1 MTDRA
6 AVCPI
11 RLAAIFDISPS
22 TQEYNYVCAS
32 KYLSP
37 RGSVINESLIYLSY
51 HNIDCA
57 CAFQLANLLI
67 RYYRNVWLDRFEID
81 LTEDWK
87 AMIRQARSRATGVI
101 AIVTDDYLE
110 SPYCRAE
117 FEYFRE
123 RDLAIIAVIP
133 RDFSTEMIAEFSFS
147 DWIDFRRWFDDPN
160 DLSVENL
167 LSQVPQSE
175 TVAETGERLDYLR
188 GLIQD
193 VELALAKMPTSWAS
207 LRNSNAQNTA
217 ELRPRMFEP
226 EILTDWDFTGIKA
239 GNDLPIENLLEW
251 AQAEPQFI
259 IQGETGSG
267 KTSFARLLALQQAHD
282 ALRDVGAAVPVWLD
296 LAQWTSEHRTL
307 DAFVESQ
314 WTLLTYWQHWLDQ
327 RQTLLVLDNWSDLA
341 RSQPSRVAE
350 LCQWIDASP
359 GQRFIVLSSG
369 VRRMAPELPAVW
381 INGTSA
387 GRAQS
392 FVGSWLTLEQQNS
405 FRQILKQKH
414 AFIAD
419 SLLDSLS
426 IGVELLSVDRAL
438 AFNQWQ
444 ANPMPA
450 MIALRSRQLPQA
462 TGGLDAK
469 QLLAG
474 LQQLAW
480 SMMLQDSYRFLLRES
495 VINHSVDPRVLDR
508 ALELGILDETG
519 ALLRFHCE
527 RFQWYLAAERL
538 KQDGLSKY
546 LTRPEFA
553 EGRGRIPKKWD
564 NLALVLVGG
573 LPEDSRPGVVEQIA
587 EIDPFIAAVCL
598 KRLPDLSQ
606 GFHASLIAKLVELC
620 AQNPGAKSAFRS
632 AIAELPDAEQTA
644 QLLLGQLSRFNN
656 AQQLWLWLEVRA
668 LPLELP
674 IDFIGLIAGIDREQR
689 ARVSDLLQPYR
700 LPLSLAYLVKL
711 SVHQDEK
718 LRKNAIWMLG
728 EIKYLPTAILLLHYL
743 EESERS
749 DHDEIVKALMQ
760 YAYSEILVRVLRWS
774 QDRPEHRNTVI
785 KALAERKRLVTSRL
799 LAMSARRWLTL
810 NPEFYDLVANM
821 NETDIA
827 IGLAQ
832 IAEGSLDLPE
842 SLTGTILAQANA
854 TELRARIASAIKHLP
869 NRDGFQQ
876 LLGDIRQVL
885 DDPPEP
891 TIAAGSNLE
900 ALLYGQ
906 PLFDDVMAQ
915 AEADRAETLP
925 VKLRQQLSHA
935 DPERRRLALESLAEY
950 PPASALPALLEA
962 AHDEKNLVR
971 LEAYGILVGYEREL
985 SARKAIIAA
994 LTDSDSVIVDAVTE
1008 LLKNQPSV
1016 DCDALVDLLDSA
1028 NPMTV
1033 AAAIDL
1039 LGHARH
1045 RPAVAWLSQLLNDER
1060 MPANH
1065 GAAIGQLARQ
1075 ALNEIESSVMDGD
1088 GQTSSPSSSRRLA
1101 SDNDSLA
1108 YSDEEK
1114 IIRTLKV
1121 LRDDDW
1127 GRTQKAAKFLR
1138 KFARH
1143 LRGTDNP
1150 QVLRLLCDAL
1160 NDRNWSVRWAAAEAL
1175 AMLGD
1180 PAAIAPLCGCLD
1192 DPSWI
1197 VQVAAVRALAE
1208 LGASGVAAEV
1218 TPLLRS
1224 SRKAVRESA
1233 ASALGE
1239 MGDAQVMPA
1248 LATTLKR
1255 DDDEF
1260 VRLAALNAILQLGA
1274 ESARPYLELAL
1285 SDGSV
1290 HLRHFAMEQLAPQM
1304 NEADLPIL
1312 KQLLNDHDKPS
1323 WEDESLHDL
1332 ALKTLRRIGSD
1343 ESLALFDSAAQEANR
1358 TGA

>member
-1 MTDRA
+1 M
-6 AVCPI
+6 
-11 RLAAIFDISPS
+11 
-22 TQEYNYVCAS
+22 
-32 KYLSP
+32 
-37 RGSVINESLIYLSY
+37 IYLSY

-57 CAFQLANLLI
+57 YAFQLANLLI
-67 RYYRNVWLDRFEID
+67 RYYRNVSFDRFEIN
-81 LTEDWK
+81 LNEDWN

-101 AIVTDDYLE
+101 AIVTDDYLA

-117 FEYFRE
+117 FEHFRG
-123 RDLAIIAVIP
+123 RDLAITAVIP
-133 RDFSTEMIAEFSFS
+133 RDFSTEMIAEFTFG

-175 TVAETGERLDYLR
+175 AVAETGERLDYLR

-193 VELALAKMPTSWAS
+193 IELALAKMPTSWAS
-207 LRNSNAQNTA
+207 LRNSDRQKAA
-217 ELRPRMFEP
+217 DFRPRMFEP
-226 EILTDWDFTGIKA
+226 NILTDWEFIGKKA
-239 GNDLPIENLLEW
+239 GNELPVENLLEW
-251 AQAEPQFI
+251 SQLEPQFI
-259 IQGETGSG
+259 VQGETGSG
-267 KTSFARLLALQQAHD
+267 KTTFARLLALHQAHN
-282 ALRDVGAAVPVWLD
+282 ALRDEDAAVPVWLD

-314 WTLLTYWQHWLDQ
+314 WPLLTYWQHWLDQ
-327 RQTLLVLDNWSDLA
+327 RETLLALDNWSDLA
-341 RSQPSRVAE
+341 RSQPARVAE
-350 LCQWIDASP
+350 LRQWIDASP
-359 GQRFIVLSSG
+359 GQRFIVLTAG
-369 VRRMAPELPAVW
+369 DRGAAPELPIVQL
-381 INGTSA
+381 NGISA

-414 AFIAD
+414 ALIAD
-419 SLLDSLS
+419 CLMDNLS
-426 IGVELLSVDRAL
+426 IGVELLSADRAL

-444 ANPMPA
+444 ANPMAA
-450 MIALRSRQLPQA
+450 MIALRSQQLPQA
-462 TGGLDAK
+462 AGGLDAK

-480 SMMLQDSYRFLLRES
+480 SMMLQDNHRFLLRES
-495 VINHSVDPRVLDR
+495 AINHSVDPRVLDR
-508 ALELGILDETG
+508 ALELGVLDETG

-564 NLALVLVGG
+564 NLALALVQG
-573 LPEDSRPGVVEQIA
+573 LPEVSRPGVVEQIA
-587 EIDPFIAAVCL
+587 EIDPFIAAMCL
-598 KRLPDLSQ
+598 KSFPDLSQ
-606 GFHASLIAKLVELC
+606 GLDESLIAKLVELC
-620 AQNPGAKSAFRS
+620 AQNAAAKSAFRS
-632 AIAELPDAEQTA
+632 AIAELPEAPRTAE
-644 QLLLGQLSRFNN
+644 LLLGQLSRFNN

-674 IDFIGLIAGIDREQR
+674 IDFIGLVAGIDREQTVL
-689 ARVSDLLQPYR
+689 VSELLQPYR

-711 SVHQDEK
+711 SLHQDET

-743 EESERS
+743 DDSERS
-749 DHDEIVKALMQ
+749 DHDEIVKALMK
-760 YAYSEILVRVLRWS
+760 YAYAEILARVLRWS
-774 QDRPEHRNTVI
+774 QDRPQQRNTVI
-785 KALAERKRLVTSRL
+785 KALAEGKRLVTSRL
-799 LAMSARRWLTL
+799 LAMSARRQLTL
-810 NPEFYDLVANM
+810 TPEFYDFVANM

-842 SLTGTILAQANA
+842 SLTGTILAQGNA
-854 TELRARIASAIKHLP
+854 AELRARIASVIKHPP
-869 NRDGFQQ
+869 NRDGFEQ
-876 LLGDIRQVL
+876 LLADISQVL

-891 TIAAGSNLE
+891 TIAVGSNIE

-906 PLFDDVMAQ
+906 PLFDDVRAQ
-915 AEADRAETLP
+915 AEADPADALP
-925 VKLRQQLSHA
+925 ADLRQQLRHRA
-935 DPERRRLALESLAEY
+935 PEQRRLALERLADY

-962 AHDEKNLVR
+962 AHDEENLVR
-971 LEAYGILVGYEREL
+971 LAAYGILARYERDIA
-985 SARKAIIAA
+985 ARKAIIAA
-994 LTDSDSVIVDAVTE
+994 LTDSDSSIVDAVTE
-1008 LLKNQPSV
+1008 LLKGQSEA
-1016 DCDALVDLLDSA
+1016 DGDALIDLLDSA
-1028 NPMTV
+1028 NPLTV

-1039 LGHARH
+1039 LGHLRH
-1045 RPAVAWLSQLLNDER
+1045 RPAAAALGQLLSDER
-1060 MPANH
+1060 MLANH
-1065 GAAIGQLARQ
+1065 TATIGQRARQ

-1088 GQTSSPSSSRRLA
+1088 SAKSMPGTTSALR
-1101 SDNDSLA
+1101 SDGA
-1108 YSDEEK
+1108 APGFSDEEK

-1150 QVLRLLCDAL
+1150 QVARLLCDAL
-1160 NDRNWSVRWAAAEAL
+1160 NDHNWSVRWAAAEAL
-1175 AMLGD
+1175 AMLHD
-1180 PAAIAPLCGCLD
+1180 QAAIAPLSGRLD

-1197 VQVAAVRALAE
+1197 VQVAAIRALAE
-1208 LGASGVAAEV
+1208 LDASALAARL

-1224 SRKAVRESA
+1224 SRKAVRQA
-1233 ASALGE
+1233 AAEALGE
-1239 MGDAQVMPA
+1239 MGDPKAMPA
-1248 LATTLKR
+1248 LADTLKR

-1260 VRLAALNAILQLGA
+1260 VRFAALNAILQLGT

-1285 SDGSV
+1285 SDSSV
-1290 HLRHFAMEQLAPQM
+1290 HLRHLAMERLAPQM
-1304 NEADLPIL
+1304 NETDLPIL

-1323 WEDESLHDL
+1323 WEDASLHDL
-1332 ALKTLRRIGSD
+1332 AVATLRRIGSD
-1343 ESLALFDSAAQEANR
+1343 ACLALLDSFTHEANR